1 VPIEI
6 ANNYKVDGVQYLSD
20 GVGCSD
26 KFLIANTPTGIYF
39 IDSVTKHLFHLG
51 ETLRDLTTTCGMSS
65 WFDDNNRVNGE
76 VIGGYHIPIKLLYDE
91 LYKDVYIVYYN
102 TCLCYSEKFGQFVS
116 FYDYPAMPLLEHYNN
131 KVYTLGGI
139 RSQYLYPKE
148 MLPDDAQN
156 RLYIMFD
163 GEYNS
168 IYPYKDNLKVL
179 RPNYK
184 EWSFTLVGNGSD
196 SGLQDT
202 EKIFTNLDYRVDT
215 LNVKKDNG
223 EIDYTMYD
231 FDAILSEITVSN
243 EYQIASQKLQRLK
256 NESNKKSYHHKDAN
270 LQRKNRIWRIQLPTE
285 KDNEHNNN
293 GRYMYRIRGPW
304 CKVSLT
310 GRAENKQVA
319 LYDLNLQY
327 YI

>member
-1 VPIEI
+1 
-6 ANNYKVDGVQYLSD
+6 
-20 GVGCSD
+20 
-26 KFLIANTPTGIYF
+26 
-39 IDSVTKHLFHLG
+39 
-51 ETLRDLTTTCGMSS
+51 
-65 WFDDNNRVNGE
+65 
-76 VIGGYHIPIKLLYDE
+76 
-91 LYKDVYIVYYN
+91 
-102 TCLCYSEKFGQFVS
+102 
-116 FYDYPAMPLLEHYNN
+116 
-131 KVYTLGGI
+131 
-139 RSQYLYPKE
+139 

-168 IYPYKDNLKVL
+168 IYPYKSNRGLEYL
-179 RPNYK
+179 NPNYK

-243 EYQIASQKLQRLK
+243 EYQIASQKLERLK
-256 NESNKKSYHHKDAN
+256 NESYKKSYHHKDAN